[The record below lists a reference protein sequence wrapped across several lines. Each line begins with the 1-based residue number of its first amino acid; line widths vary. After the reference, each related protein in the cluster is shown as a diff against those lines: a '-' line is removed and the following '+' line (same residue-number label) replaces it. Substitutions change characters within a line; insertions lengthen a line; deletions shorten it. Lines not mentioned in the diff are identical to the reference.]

1 MSGRRLVVNAD
12 DFGLAPGVS
21 RGILEANRIGVVTS
35 TSVIVTMPT
44 WNVTSRLLQRAP
56 ASLGVG
62 LHFDMLSGRPLIAD
76 SSLVCA
82 VTGTFHSYPALLHRI
97 LTGRIACRDVER
109 ECGAQ
114 IARLRVTLLARG
126 LTITHI
132 DSHRHTHVLPVIATG
147 VRRAAHRSH
156 IDIIRY
162 PVERQLRGADQ
173 FGRARAVLLRALA
186 SFQRASPSAQ
196 ARGFLGIAWQGSSD
210 FTARLV
216 HLSEHLRAPVTELM
230 CHPGYVD
237 DALRQ
242 VDRFTLHRELELDA
256 LCASGLRASWE
267 RAGIR
272 LVNFGTL

>member
-1 MSGRRLVVNAD
+1 MTDRLLVVNAD

-44 WNVTSRLLQRAP
+44 WNVTSRLLQHAH

-62 LHFDMLSGRPLIAD
+62 LHFDILTGRPLVAD

-82 VTGTFHSYPALLHRI
+82 ATGGFYSYPILLRRI
-97 LTGRIACRDVER
+97 VSGRISCRDVER
-109 ECGAQ
+109 ECAAQ

-147 VRRAAHRSH
+147 LRRAAHRAH
-156 IDIIRY
+156 IDTIRY
-162 PVERQLRGADQ
+162 PVERLMRGTDLV
-173 FGRARAVLLRALA
+173 GRAHAVVLRALA

-196 ARGFLGIAWQGSSD
+196 ARGFLGIAWKGTGDYAGQ
-210 FTARLV
+210 LV
-216 HLSEHLRAPVTELM
+216 HLSDQLRAPVTELM

-237 DALRQ
+237 DTLRHL
-242 VDRFTLHRELELDA
+242 DRFTLHRELELDA

-267 RAGIR
+267 RSGIR